1 MADKLNAVWAHFVR
15 DAPQDML
22 TVLAVGIGLAAAA
35 IAVLRLLRTTQ
46 RPSSRRRSF

>member
-1 MADKLNAVWAHFVR
+1 MADKLSALWDHILR
-15 DAPQDML
+15 DVPQDML
-22 TVLAVGIGLAAAA
+22 SVLVVGIGLAAAA